1 MTATDETSEV
11 VAKADI
17 LSLTPLPAEADQ
29 TWPPSRIL
37 TGTNKEGIN
46 QPFDKTSPISINLA
60 GANVSSNN
68 VSQSPNK
75 KLSES
80 RNVAVANSSSHN
92 NKRAK
97 KQSSVGSRNKCS
109 HCGSMKLKLAA
120 KPPMYG

>member
-29 TWPPSRIL
+29 TWPPSRIR

-46 QPFDKTSPISINLA
+46 QPLQTLLN
-60 GANVSSNN
+60 ANISSNN

-80 RNVAVANSSSHN
+80 RNVAVANSSSYN